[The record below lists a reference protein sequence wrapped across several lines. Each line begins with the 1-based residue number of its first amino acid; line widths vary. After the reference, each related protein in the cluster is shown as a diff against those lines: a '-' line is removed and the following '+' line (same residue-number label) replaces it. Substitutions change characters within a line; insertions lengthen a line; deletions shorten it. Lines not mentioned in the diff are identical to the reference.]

1 MSAHRYET
9 SSRALRQ
16 CPANDVSMSPRHLYL
31 NLCIV
36 IDITSMSMQRICLS
50 ALFLHI
56 YHHTLVSGACYQGI
70 LGSIWICAV
79 PHANG
84 SIEPYTASPI
94 NSDDARTRAVHV
106 STQLDILRLDSRSSN
121 QEEEEDR
128 GEGHRPVESSIT
140 TARRLG

>member
-1 MSAHRYET
+1 
-9 SSRALRQ
+9 
-16 CPANDVSMSPRHLYL
+16 MSPRHLYL

-36 IDITSMSMQRICLS
+36 IDIDIMSMQRICFISPLLAHLS
-50 ALFLHI
+50 PH
-56 YHHTLVSGACYQGI
+56 VSIRGLLSRRFGLNMDLCR
-70 LGSIWICAV
+70 S
-79 PHANG
+79 HANG

-128 GEGHRPVESSIT
+128 GEGHRPVESSIIT
-140 TARRLG
+140 VRRLG